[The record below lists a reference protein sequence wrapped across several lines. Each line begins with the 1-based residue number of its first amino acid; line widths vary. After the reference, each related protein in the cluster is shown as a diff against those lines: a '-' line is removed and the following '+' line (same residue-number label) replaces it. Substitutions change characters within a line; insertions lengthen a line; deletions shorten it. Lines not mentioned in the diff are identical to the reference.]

1 MLEVVPSKDVTCAP
15 YRYQNSGDNL
25 GTITDL
31 GLSEENIEG
40 ILRFLDDHGQRDDLD
55 SYLNRPFEIKL
66 QFEHKSRFSDGTFP
80 VYYSALELETAQAEI
95 AYQHQRRVLGR
106 TVPRTVYYREV
117 NCDFR
122 GTVKDLQDYIQQ
134 FPFLIVDA
142 QQGGYDQSNEV
153 AKEAINQGLDG
164 LLTRSARRHNG
175 TCLPVFR
182 RSALS
187 NSRPG
192 RHVAFS
198 YDPMTDLVTVSDS
211 AA

>member
-1 MLEVVPSKDVTCAP
+1 MLEDIPSKDVTCSP

-31 GLSEENIEG
+31 GLSEENVEG
-40 ILRFLDDHGQRDDLD
+40 ILRFLDDHGQRDDPD
-55 SYLNRPFEIKL
+55 SYLNRPFELKL
-66 QFEHKSRFSDGTFP
+66 QYERKSRFSDGTFP

-95 AYQHQRRVLGR
+95 SYQCRVLG
-106 TVPRTVYYREV
+106 RTVYYREV

-122 GTVKDLQDYIQQ
+122 GTVKDLQDYVQQ
-134 FPFLIVDA
+134 FPFLIADA

-164 LLTRSARRHNG
+164 LLTRSARRQNG

-192 RHVAFS
+192 RHVALS

-211 AA
+211 LA